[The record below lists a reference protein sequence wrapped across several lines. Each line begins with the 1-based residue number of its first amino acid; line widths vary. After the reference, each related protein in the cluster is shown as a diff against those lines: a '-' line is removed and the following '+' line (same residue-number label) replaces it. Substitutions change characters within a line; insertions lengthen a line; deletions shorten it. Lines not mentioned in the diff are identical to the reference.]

1 MLDALAGKKK
11 PRRTAREK
19 TLLANAPCQRRWRSR
34 TNKLLKQNLLPDRI
48 LHQDCTSLHGWSI
61 FCNLLFVACAGR
73 LSKTIALQTGEIL
86 LNGHS
91 RKNKTMCYGTAAVGS
106 KLEYCTSQVLSLQLS
121 LSLSLSVSQR
131 FCSAIS
137 WLANDVHKGVFAGWM
152 WDWLPGKEC
161 CKTTPCVAQF
171 ASCYLHHQF

>member
-106 KLEYCTSQVLSLQLS
+106 KLDRVLHVSSLESPALS
-121 LSLSLSVSQR
+121 LSLSLCLSEVLFSD
-131 FCSAIS
+131 F
-137 WLANDVHKGVFAGWM
+137 LTG
-152 WDWLPGKEC
+152 
-161 CKTTPCVAQF
+161 
-171 ASCYLHHQF
+171 